1 MKEKKEVINLS
12 RRSSGGGWRSDGLG
26 QNFWDGAFKEG
37 KIAFI
42 GRQVGS
48 SHVLLSEAY
57 TLDCGIIICPE
68 TFCQFDNFRATLTS
82 RVRFC
87 PGK

>member
-26 QNFWDGAFKEG
+26 QNFWDGAFREG

-57 TLDCGIIICPE
+57 TLDWWLSE
-68 TFCQFDNFRATLTS
+68 NNYFVFYESESFTS
-82 RVRFC
+82 
-87 PGK
+87 

>member
-26 QNFWDGAFKEG
+26 QNFWEGAFREG

-57 TLDCGIIICPE
+57 TLDWWLSENNHFVLIVMIFLLFVFIIVS
-68 TFCQFDNFRATLTS
+68 A
-82 RVRFC
+82 
-87 PGK
+87 